1 MNVNWLLLSMVYS
14 TVGLGMFL
22 YGKKAVRFVP
32 LIAGILLMIVPY
44 FLSSL
49 LWMSVVCV
57 ILMVLPILMRGRLE
71 L

>member
-1 MNVNWLLLSMVYS
+1 MDVNWLLLSMVYS
-14 TVGLGMFL
+14 TIGLGMFM

-32 LIAGILLMIVPY
+32 LIAGLLLMVVPY

-57 ILMVLPILMRGRLE
+57 LLMASPFIIQSGEM
-71 L
+71 

>member
-14 TVGLGMFL
+14 TVGLGMFM
-22 YGKKAVRFVP
+22 YGKNAVRFVP
-32 LIAGILLMIVPY
+32 LVAGLLLMVVPY

-57 ILMVLPILMRGRLE
+57 LLMAAPFFIGGGEM
-71 L
+71 